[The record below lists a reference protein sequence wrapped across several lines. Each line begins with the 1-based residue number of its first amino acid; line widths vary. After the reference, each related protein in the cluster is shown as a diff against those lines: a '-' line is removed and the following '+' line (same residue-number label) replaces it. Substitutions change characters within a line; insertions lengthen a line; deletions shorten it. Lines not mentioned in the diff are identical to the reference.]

1 MTIKYNSQYVDEK
14 YLPIVEPN
22 LYADTVLIP
31 GVTFTDKYVT
41 GPAGQLFVHKIGVGS
56 EIEPSVPGK
65 DFTHEASE
73 DDLIAIAI
81 NNNFQKSRK
90 IYSVSAN
97 AVDFAL
103 AEENLADAI
112 NVVAEARQYS
122 ALACM
127 AHEGTADADTKE
139 IATSA
144 DAVAKVLALRK
155 DIKDNHGKANFA
167 LVSTEIYKMLLTE
180 VGFSYNGYDDATRSA
195 ELLKRFGMSIVECNS
210 FDKTAKYIDY
220 TGATQSVDLS
230 KVEMIVGYNEA
241 FSMIPN
247 LEAMRLMDSENFT
260 GTLAQVEMNFGFRVN
275 SPAQI
280 AVKTK
285 VSA

>member
-14 YLPIVEPN
+14 YLQSVEPN
-22 LYADTVLIP
+22 LYADSVLIP
-31 GVTFTDKYVT
+31 GVTFTDKYTT
-41 GPAGQLFVHKIGVGS
+41 GPAGQLFVHKITDGGV
-56 EIEPSVPGK
+56 IDPSAPGK

-81 NNNFQKSRK
+81 NNNYQKSRK
-90 IYSVSAN
+90 IYGVAAN
-97 AVDFAL
+97 AVGFAL

-112 NVVAEARQYS
+112 NVVAESVQYS
-122 ALACM
+122 GLACM
-127 AHEGTADADTKE
+127 AHEGTKDTDTKE
-139 IATSA
+139 ITTSA

-155 DIKDNHGKANFA
+155 AIKDAHGRANFA

-180 VGFSYNGYDDATRSA
+180 VGFSYNGYDEATRSA
-195 ELLKRFGMSIVECNS
+195 ELLKRFGLTIVECNS
-210 FDKTAKYIDY
+210 FDRTAKYIDFA
-220 TGATQSVDLS
+220 GATQSEDLA

-247 LEAMRLMDSENFT
+247 LENMRLMESENFT

>member
-14 YLPIVEPN
+14 YLQSVEPN
-22 LYADTVLIP
+22 LYADSVLIP
-31 GVTFTDKYVT
+31 GVTFTDKYTT
-41 GPAGQLFVHKIGVGS
+41 GPAGQLFVHKITDGGV
-56 EIEPSVPGK
+56 IDPSAPGK

-81 NNNFQKSRK
+81 NNNYQKSRK
-90 IYSVSAN
+90 IYGVAAN
-97 AVDFAL
+97 AVGFAL

-112 NVVAEARQYS
+112 NVVAESVQYS
-122 ALACM
+122 GLACM
-127 AHEGTADADTKE
+127 AHEGTKDTDTKE

-155 DIKDNHGKANFA
+155 AIKDAHGRANFA

-180 VGFSYNGYDDATRSA
+180 VGFSYNGYDEATRSA
-195 ELLKRFGMSIVECNS
+195 ELLKRFGLTIVECNS
-210 FDKTAKYIDY
+210 FDRTAKYIDFA
-220 TGATQSVDLS
+220 GATQSEDLA

-247 LEAMRLMDSENFT
+247 LENMRLMESENFT

>member
-14 YLPIVEPN
+14 YLQSVEPN
-22 LYADTVLIP
+22 LYADSVLIP
-31 GVTFTDKYVT
+31 GVTFTDKYTT
-41 GPAGQLFVHKIGVGS
+41 GPAGQLFVHKITDGGV
-56 EIEPSVPGK
+56 IDPSAPGK
-65 DFTHEASE
+65 DFAHETSE

-81 NNNFQKSRK
+81 NNNYQKSRK
-90 IYSVSAN
+90 IYGVAAN
-97 AVDFAL
+97 AVGFAL

-112 NVVAEARQYS
+112 NVVAESVQYS
-122 ALACM
+122 GLACM
-127 AHEGTADADTKE
+127 AHEGTKDTDTKE
-139 IATSA
+139 ITTSA

-155 DIKDNHGKANFA
+155 AIKDAHGRANFA

-180 VGFSYNGYDDATRSA
+180 VGFSYNGYDEATRSA
-195 ELLKRFGMSIVECNS
+195 ELLKRFGLTIVECNS
-210 FDKTAKYIDY
+210 FDRTAKYIDFA
-220 TGATQSVDLS
+220 GATQSEDLA

-247 LEAMRLMDSENFT
+247 LENMRLMESENFT